1 VVLVPRGRAISDAD
15 RRVADVRR
23 AGLEPHD
30 VVGIATTPLRTALD
44 CARNL
49 PYDAALAV
57 VDSALRVSDLDRNDL
72 LAAAEQSPRTGRA
85 GDPGGPGSRPARG
98 HGVRVRHRPISHDVP
113 GLHLVPQV
121 TVLPGITPDLVDEP
135 RRIVVECDSW
145 TCHSERTT
153 FRRDQER
160 FNALALAGWLVLRFG
175 LEHTM
180 SRPAYVTEILQQA
193 VVASGTHG

>member
-1 VVLVPRGRAISDAD
+1 MWSAS
-15 RRVADVRR
+15 RRLHYARR
-23 AGLEPHD
+23 ST
-30 VVGIATTPLRTALD
+30 VCATFPTTTV
-44 CARNL
+44 
-49 PYDAALAV
+49 LAV
-57 VDSALRVSDLDRNDL
+57 IDSALRVGDLDRNDL

-85 GDPGGPGSRPARG
+85 RAIRVAQAADPRAATAFESVTRA
-98 HGVRVRHRPISHDVP
+98 ISHDVP

-121 TVLPGITPDLVDEP
+121 NVLPGITPDLVDEP

-145 TCHSERTT
+145 TYHSERAA